1 MKKRYVTLSFKKM
14 GYNDFLDKVREIQS
28 FLSAPMFSTIVPT
41 PAEVIPLLDQL
52 QVVWIQT
59 KAGNRLLRGERDD
72 LRELITNLLERQA
85 LAVNYLADGS
95 MNILLNC
102 GFDISKEEEPRPV
115 PETVMIKAIEPLQA
129 GEVIIKIKTD
139 PFAEYYQA
147 KITGPN
153 GFTKWY
159 TSLHP
164 KMKVPDLL
172 MGVTLTVVV
181 RSVNNKGIGQWS
193 VSGNFVL
200 PTNTDPNVAG
210 EE

>member
-1 MKKRYVTLSFKKM
+1 M
-14 GYNDFLDKVREIQS
+14 GYNDFLGKVREIQTA
-28 FLSAPMFSTIVPT
+28 LSAPLFSTIDPT
-41 PAEVIPLLDQL
+41 PATVIPLLDQL
-52 QVVWIQT
+52 QLLWAQT
-59 KAGNRLLRGERDD
+59 KMGNQLVRGERDE

-102 GFDISKEEEPRPV
+102 GFDISKEDEPTPG
-115 PETVMIKAIEPLQA
+115 PETAVIKAIEPLQA
-129 GEVIIKIKTD
+129 GEVIFKLKTD

-147 KITGPN
+147 KVTGPN
-153 GFTKWY
+153 NFMKWH

-181 RSVNNKGIGQWS
+181 RAVNNKGIGQWS

-200 PTNTDPNVAG
+200 PTNTDPNVG
-210 EE
+210 NEQ